1 LGLGHR
7 KLYNDEKMSSAVV
20 GFGKDIKQFRLQAKF
35 TQAVLQEKWVY
46 NIAAQARY
54 SFDNPKNYVVALANL
69 GSTPDVDILDYQSF
83 NTLSVMNSMV
93 GAGVGRLL
101 TKNVSASVM
110 GTWYN
115 FQTSPNPEQY
125 RNLYNLFLQVN
136 VAF

>member
-1 LGLGHR
+1 
-7 KLYNDEKMSSAVV
+7 M
-20 GFGKDIKQFRLQAKF
+20 
-35 TQAVLQEKWVY
+35 
-46 NIAAQARY
+46 
-54 SFDNPKNYVVALANL
+54 